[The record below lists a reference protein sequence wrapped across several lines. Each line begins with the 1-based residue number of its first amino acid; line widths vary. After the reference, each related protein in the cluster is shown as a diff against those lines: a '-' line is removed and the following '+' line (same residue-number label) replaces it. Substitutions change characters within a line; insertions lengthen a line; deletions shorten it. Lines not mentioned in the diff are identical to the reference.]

1 MKIRSIGYC
10 TGQGFKNIGRN
21 RLFSLASMATIT
33 SCIFLFC
40 VFFCIVAN
48 FENMV
53 QETEKNLCVTVFFDK
68 EISEQRIQE
77 IGEELKYR
85 VEVERIDFIS
95 ADEAWESFK
104 LDYFEGY
111 PELAEDYKDDNP
123 LAYSSSYAIYL
134 NDSSMQDTLV
144 TYLNAMPGIRRVN
157 YSADTARN
165 ITDVARLVGYISVG
179 IIMIL
184 LAVSIF
190 LISNTIM
197 VGVTVR
203 HEEISIMK
211 LVGATDSFVRAPFI
225 VEGMLIGL
233 LGSVIPL
240 VVIYFAYEK
249 VVMYIGAK
257 LSFFASTSMF
267 LPIQDVF
274 QFLLPI
280 SLVLG
285 IGIGLIGSSITLRKH
300 VKI

>member
-21 RLFSLASMATIT
+21 RLFSLASMATIA

-53 QETEKNLCVTVFFDK
+53 QETEKNLCVTVFFEKD
-68 EISEQRIQE
+68 ISEERIKE
-77 IGEELKYR
+77 IGEEISGR
-85 VEVERIDFIS
+85 VEVERIEYIS
-95 ADEAWESFK
+95 AEEAWESFK
-104 LDYFEGY
+104 VDYFAGY

-134 NDSSMQDTLV
+134 NDSSMQDALV
-144 TYLNAMPGIRRVN
+144 THLNAMSGIRRVN

-165 ITDVARLVGYISVG
+165 ITDVARLVGYISIG
-179 IIMIL
+179 IIIIL

-203 HEEISIMK
+203 REEISIMK

-233 LGSVIPL
+233 LGSIIPL
-240 VVIYFAYEK
+240 GVIYFTYEK
-249 VVMYIGAK
+249 VVMYIGSR
-257 LSFFASTSMF
+257 LSFFASNAMF
-267 LPIQDVF
+267 LPMQDVF
-274 QFLLPI
+274 RILLPV
-280 SLVLG
+280 SLCLG